1 MRKRIEKYFI
11 SLHLTV
17 PVIINPLSFILF
29 LLSAHSC
36 KYILIFIYNLYIE
49 NRYSKILYMYLL
61 IQYSKKNI
69 QHITIYHVY
78 RITHNISY

>member
-11 SLHLTV
+11 SLYLTV
-17 PVIINPLSFILF
+17 PVIINPLPFILF

-36 KYILIFIYNLYIE
+36 KYILIFIYNLHIE

-61 IQYSKKNI
+61 IQCLKKNI
-69 QHITIYHVY
+69 QLTYN
-78 RITHNISY
+78 NISCIQNHP